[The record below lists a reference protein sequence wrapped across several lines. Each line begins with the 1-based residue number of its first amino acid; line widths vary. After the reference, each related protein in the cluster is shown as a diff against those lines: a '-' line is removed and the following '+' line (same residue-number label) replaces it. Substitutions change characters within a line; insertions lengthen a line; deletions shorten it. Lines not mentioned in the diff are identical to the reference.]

1 MQGSWTFGNKLA
13 AGFGLMVL
21 LIVLVSALA
30 VASLQAAG
38 SQTERLVNRYTA
50 NMVNA
55 QRLQT
60 EMAQRMALTR
70 GFLLSQDADFLARE
84 SEAERRF
91 SEALVRMRGNQLE
104 PAERLALDQ
113 ALQAERAW
121 DAAKDE
127 VVRSR
132 RAGADLASIVRQF
145 DEGPT
150 PLSRALIRDLDTFT
164 EGQAS
169 SLAEAR
175 ARTEQQTTQAMWLM
189 IGIAIAGVVIAVV
202 LAVMLTRTLTRQ
214 IGGAV
219 QDLTSSSAEL
229 QVAANQQATGS
240 GEQASAL
247 VEVSSTM
254 KELLSTSRQITDSAK
269 RVAQIADGT
278 AEVAR
283 VGDDQVARAMEA
295 VSGIKRQVDVIVAH
309 MLDLGQNSQQIGG
322 ILGIIKELAEQT
334 NILAINAAIE
344 AAGAGESG
352 RRFAVVAEEIRKLAD
367 RVGGS
372 AGEIRVLIEEIRSS
386 SNTTVMATEEG
397 AKAVEAGSRQ
407 FGELAASFR
416 RIVDSVGT
424 TAEAAREIELSIK
437 QQTTAV
443 EQVNVAINDV
453 AQAAKEMEVSS
464 KQTLDTSSQLAKVS
478 RDLGVLV
485 QAPRR

>member
-1 MQGSWTFGNKLA
+1 MRSWTFGSKLA
-13 AGFGLMVL
+13 AGFGLMVV
-21 LIVLVSALA
+21 LIVLVSVLA
-30 VASLQAAG
+30 VASLQAVSQQAG
-38 SQTERLVNRYTA
+38 RLISQHTE
-50 NMVNA
+50 NMLDA

-60 EMAQRMALTR
+60 AMAQRVGYAR
-70 GFLLSQDADFLARE
+70 GFFLTGDQRYIAQE
-84 SEAERRF
+84 DEAERRF
-91 SEALVRMRGNQLE
+91 NEASQRMRENGLTATERQQLD
-104 PAERLALDQ
+104 RIVSS
-113 ALQAERAW
+113 ERAW
-121 DAAKDE
+121 AVAVADVVRERRNGGDLAE
-127 VVRSR
+127 VVRLFEAQAAPQAEALNEELREFR
-132 RAGADLASIVRQF
+132 RALADQLTAAAAETERQVSGAIGLMLAI
-145 DEGPT
+145 
-150 PLSRALIRDLDTFT
+150 AL
-164 EGQAS
+164 
-169 SLAEAR
+169 
-175 ARTEQQTTQAMWLM
+175 
-189 IGIAIAGVVIAVV
+189 AGVVVAVLLAVV
-202 LAVMLTRTLTRQ
+202 LTRTLTRQ

-229 QVAANQQATGS
+229 QAAANQQATGS

-254 KELLSTSRQITDSAK
+254 KELLSTSRQITDSA
-269 RVAQIADGT
+269 RQVAQIAEST
-278 AEVAR
+278 AGVAR
-283 VGDDQVARAMEA
+283 DGDEQVRAAMEA
-295 VSGIKRQVDVIVAH
+295 VGGIKRQVDVIVAH
-309 MLDLGQNSQQIGG
+309 MLELGQNSQQIGG

-352 RRFAVVAEEIRKLAD
+352 RRFGVVAEEIRKLAD

-372 AGEIRVLIEEIRSS
+372 AGEIRALIEDIRAA

-464 KQTLDTSSQLAKVS
+464 RQTLDTSSQLAKVS

-485 QAPRR
+485 QAPGRS